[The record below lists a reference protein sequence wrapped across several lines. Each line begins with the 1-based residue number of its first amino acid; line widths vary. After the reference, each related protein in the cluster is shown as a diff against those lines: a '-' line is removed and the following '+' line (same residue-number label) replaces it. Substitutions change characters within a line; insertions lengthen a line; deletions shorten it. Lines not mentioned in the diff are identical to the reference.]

1 MRRLKLLTLSIMI
14 IGAISGCSGKEA
26 ASNET
31 EVIDTTVSEE
41 PASVEEVSTVEETTT
56 IEETEVPKTEIVED
70 VIDDITY
77 NTELIM
83 TFDIRRED
91 AEKVAEFLDRISYGK
106 IDASRRVEKGGE
118 TRFEITNKDGVI
130 YYLVRN
136 EDTVREIINVKGEF
150 IVSIT
155 TSATPNVTSNSSNVV
170 EEEQEEIDTRVWE
183 FDMNAPATFDSPAI
197 WDEEQRHL
205 ERPH

>member
-1 MRRLKLLTLSIMI
+1 MRRRKILTLSIMI

-41 PASVEEVSTVEETTT
+41 PTSVEEVSAVEETTT
-56 IEETEVPKTEIVED
+56 IEETEVPKTETVED

-83 TFDIRRED
+83 TFDIRKED

-155 TSATPNVTSNSSNVV
+155 TSSTPNVASNSSGIV
-170 EEEQEEIDTRVWE
+170 EAEQEEIDTRVWE
-183 FDMNAPATFDSPAI
+183 LDMNEPDYDDSSAI
-197 WDEEQRHL
+197 FGPESADLKWDY
-205 ERPH
+205 